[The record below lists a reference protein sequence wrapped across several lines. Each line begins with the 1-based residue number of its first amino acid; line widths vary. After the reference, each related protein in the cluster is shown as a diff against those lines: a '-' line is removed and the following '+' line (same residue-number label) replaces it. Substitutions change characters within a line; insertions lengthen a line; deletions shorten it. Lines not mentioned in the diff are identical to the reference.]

1 MATRIKACGPVPE
14 SDRDRSA
21 WRGLL
26 SRLSGTGFV
35 RLPDTARPAAAGE
48 RVADDFVER
57 LVVGAGTQPQVEG
70 LAARLAI
77 LFAGRRRVTLG
88 LAGTGPRQPDA
99 ADVREQLELLAT
111 RVAAAGHEFAPAA
124 IAVPAHWLAYP
135 EIVQE
140 TRGACGG
147 CPDVFAVLPADFLE
161 AVQRKT
167 LLLRPGTEP
176 LAARSRW
183 AELLDQATADPR
195 VHLVPEETAAPVDPL
210 MDCRAMHAPEP
221 ALAQPV
227 TAGGARVRIE
237 IDMAGLVRETRCRS
251 VLVEGFCDDLVRLAD
266 GLLDAA
272 AWPSPSLAAR
282 AVSRRRLALHLR
294 ELGEAA
300 TILGGRPASLAA
312 LRRLGGLLATM
323 GSAARRASRRLADDA
338 PASNRASP
346 GASAPTLRHS
356 HLLVWRPWDFL
367 PPGPVESAE
376 QEAHSHLFP
385 LMKLAD
391 CPGWRRRG
399 VEDSALYGRLLR
411 LAWASWRLK

>member
-1 MATRIKACGPVPE
+1 MATRIKAAAPVPAPV
-14 SDRDRSA
+14 SAPPA

-26 SRLSGTGFV
+26 SRLADSGFV
-35 RLPDTARPAAAGE
+35 RLPETARRTAAE
-48 RVADDFVER
+48 QRVADDFVER
-57 LVVGAGTQPQVEG
+57 LVLTVGAQPQVEE
-70 LAARLAI
+70 LAARLAV

-88 LAGTGPRQPDA
+88 LACTGPGQPDA

-111 RVAAAGHEFAPAA
+111 RVAATGQEFAPAA
-124 IAVPAHWLAYP
+124 IAVPAHWAAYP

-140 TRGACGG
+140 MRGACGG
-147 CPDVFAVLPADFLE
+147 CPDVFAVLPPDLLE

-167 LLLRPGTEP
+167 VLLRPGMEP

-183 AELLDQATADPR
+183 AELLDHAGADPR
-195 VHLVPEETAAPVDPL
+195 VHLVPEETAPPVDPL
-210 MDCRAMHAPEP
+210 LECRSMHAPEP

-227 TAGGARVRIE
+227 TAGGARLRIE
-237 IDMAGLVRETRCRS
+237 IDMAGLVRETRCRR
-251 VLVEGFCDDLVRLAD
+251 VLVEGLCDDLVRLAD
-266 GLLDAA
+266 ALLEAA
-272 AWPSPSLAAR
+272 AWPSTELAAR

-300 TILGGRPASLAA
+300 TILGGRPESLAA
-312 LRRLGGLLATM
+312 LRRLGGLLAM
-323 GSAARRASRRLADDA
+323 MRSATRSASRRLTERA
-338 PASNRASP
+338 PAPNRASP
-346 GASAPTLRHS
+346 GTVAPTLRHS

-367 PPGPVESAE
+367 PPGPVEPVE

-399 VEDSALYGRLLR
+399 VEDSGLYGRLLR